1 MLCCASHQP
10 AGQSDLNDPSTLFG
24 HGGAMVIRRRYR
36 TLIHALVIYAIAGG
50 CVGYFLYHAQN
61 GARGLNSKQTLKA
74 EIAEVNLQIAGL
86 KSERKAWEER
96 VELLR
101 RDAIDR
107 DILDERAREVLG
119 RVHRNDVVIMERA
132 AP

>member
-1 MLCCASHQP
+1 
-10 AGQSDLNDPSTLFG
+10 
-24 HGGAMVIRRRYR
+24 MVIRRRYR

-107 DILDERAREVLG
+107 TFSMNAPARCWARASQRCRDHGARCALTASA
-119 RVHRNDVVIMERA
+119 HTADCRNA
-132 AP
+132 AFRCA